1 MQAVRLPCFQPSAV
15 ATGFVISLG
24 LFIVIGIAD
33 SEWLPGEEPKPS
45 SASSF
50 SEILEAQ
57 TRKTF
62 KLIERYVKKHPQA
75 PDAEQAYVWLFQ
87 TARDEGWESETVSL
101 ADGYLKKRGKDLPS
115 KELAAQVRIVGQ
127 AKAGKWDEAM
137 LDYERQLANVRF
149 RTPNDTVDL
158 AGTLAVQAQIAR
170 KPETA
175 REIYQNL
182 SRTLFLNA
190 YVRKLCETK
199 LAKLELVGQPAPKV
213 SVTDLNGKPIDLQ
226 DYQGKWVL
234 VDFWATNCPP
244 CLKEFPR
251 LKRFY
256 RSRHSKGLEI
266 VGISLDE
273 EEDTVQAFQKSWNL
287 PWTLAMSQS
296 DKDATRDNFH
306 VPTIPAMYLIN
317 PQGKV
322 TLVDPDVRELEQFF
336 TKK

>member
-1 MQAVRLPCFQPSAV
+1 MQAVRLPRIKPFV
-15 ATGFVISLG
+15 LGTGFVISLG
-24 LFIVIGIAD
+24 MFLIIGSGRSQIR
-33 SEWLPGEEPKPS
+33 GEEPKPS
-45 SASSF
+45 SAGGF

-62 KLIERYVKKHPQA
+62 ELIESYVKKHPKA
-75 PDAEQAYVWLFQ
+75 PDAEQAYAWLFQ
-87 TARDEGWESETVSL
+87 TARERGWESETVSL
-101 ADGYLKKRGKDLPS
+101 ADSYLKQTGRELPS

-127 AKAGKWDEAM
+127 AQAGKWDEAM
-137 LDYERQLANVRF
+137 LDFERQLANVRF

-158 AGTLAVQAQIAR
+158 AETLAVQAQIAG

-190 YVRKLCETK
+190 YVRKFCETK
-199 LAKLELVGQPAPKV
+199 LAKLELIGQKAPKV
-213 SVTDLNGKPIDLQ
+213 SVTDLSGKAVELQ
-226 DYQGKWVL
+226 DFQGKWVL

-244 CLKEFPR
+244 CMKEFPG

-256 RSRHSKGLEI
+256 QARHSKGLEI

-273 EEDTVQAFQKSWNL
+273 EEDTVRAFQKTWNL
-287 PWTLAMSQS
+287 PWTLAMSHS
-296 DKDATRDNFH
+296 DKDATRDGFR

-322 TLVDPDVRELEQFF
+322 ELVDPDVRELEQFF
-336 TKK
+336 RKK